1 MATAAEWHQHADPT
15 RAVGYRPEVTDP
27 TGPKHV
33 TEIVA
38 ALDALT
44 AGIAAARVLELDVGP
59 AEFVHKEAKERLG
72 IAPDSYVVALV
83 GGTGVGKSTLL
94 NSLAGE
100 TVSPVSAR
108 RPTTGRPVAW
118 VSAQSAADVR
128 PILEHLDVESVQ
140 THQRPGL
147 DRVVV
152 LDLPDVDSLDETHRS
167 TVEAILPK
175 VDAVGWVTDPEKYAD
190 AILHDDILRTWM
202 GRLDREVVILNKT
215 DRLGPVAVRSVS
227 ADLAHVLK
235 RELPAIQGKALPVVR
250 TAAIQG
256 EVGVTEL
263 RRWLAEAVD
272 GKAVAADRLVAGARA
287 ALAALAALAGVTAAG
302 APPLVAEPDR
312 AIAIDRAV
320 AEVLRV
326 ADLPGARRQAVAA
339 TRARARWR
347 GTGPIGLITAVAY
360 RLAGRE
366 RRSADPAG
374 YLRSWRARGS
384 LTRAADAVRKTI
396 SDAMPGVAPGL
407 RARFAAA
414 TEAGTLERRLET
426 ALDRVVARQPDLE
439 APTSRVWPLL
449 GSLQTLNTVF
459 LVLAAAWVV
468 IWILVRPPVASFDV
482 PVLGPIPAPMVLL
495 ALLLALGYVLARI
508 LSLHAGWLGRRWA
521 DRLTAELSDA
531 VRQAVT
537 DEAFS
542 PIDRIEEARANLA
555 TAWRQA
561 GSTGA
566 AN

>member
-1 MATAAEWHQHADPT
+1 L
-15 RAVGYRPEVTDP
+15 
-27 TGPKHV
+27 

-44 AGIAAARVLELDVGP
+44 AGIAAARVLELDVAP
-59 AEFVHKEAKERLG
+59 AEFVHKEATERLG
-72 IAPDSYVVALV
+72 IAPDSYVLALV

-100 TVSPVSAR
+100 NVSQASAR

-118 VSAQSAADVR
+118 VSAQSAEDVR
-128 PILEHLDVESVQ
+128 PLLEHLDVESVQ

-147 DRVVV
+147 ERVVV
-152 LDLPDVDSLDETHRS
+152 LDLPDVDSLDESHRT

-175 VDAVGWVTDPEKYAD
+175 VDVVAWVTDPEKYAD
-190 AILHDDILRTWM
+190 AILHDDFLRAWM
-202 GRLDREVVILNKT
+202 GRLDRQIVILNKT
-215 DRLGPVAVRSVS
+215 DRLGPVAVRSVA
-227 ADLAHVLK
+227 ADLATVLK
-235 RELPAIQGKALPVVR
+235 RELPAIQGKAPPVVR

-256 EVGVTEL
+256 EAGVSEL
-263 RRWLAEAVD
+263 RHWLAEAVD
-272 GKAVAADRLVAGARA
+272 AKKVVADRLVAGIRA
-287 ALAALAALAGVTAAG
+287 ALAALSALAGVTAAS
-302 APPLVAEPDR
+302 APPLVNDTER

-320 AEVLRV
+320 FEVLRV
-326 ADLPGARRQAVAA
+326 VDLPGAQRQAVAA

-347 GTGPIGLITAVAY
+347 GTGPIGLITSVAY

-366 RRSADPAG
+366 RKSADPGG
-374 YLRSWRARGS
+374 YLRAWRTRGS

-407 RARFAAA
+407 RPRFAAA

-426 ALDRVVARQPDLE
+426 ALDRVVARQQDLE

-449 GSLQTLNTVF
+449 GSLQTLNTLF
-459 LVLAAAWVV
+459 LIFATAWVV
-468 IWILVRPPVASFDV
+468 VWILVRPAVASYDV

-521 DRLTAELSDA
+521 KRLTDELTDT

-542 PIDRIEEARANLA
+542 PIDRIEEARTSLA
-555 TAWRQA
+555 AAWREA
-561 GSTGA
+561 GSTSTPSTTPASRTA
-566 AN
+566 ASPTPAA

>member
-1 MATAAEWHQHADPT
+1 L
-15 RAVGYRPEVTDP
+15 
-27 TGPKHV
+27 

-44 AGIAAARVLELDVGP
+44 AGIAAARVLELDVAP
-59 AEFVHKEAKERLG
+59 AEFVHKEATERLG
-72 IAPDSYVVALV
+72 IAPDSYVLALV

-100 TVSPVSAR
+100 TVSPASAR

-118 VSAQSAADVR
+118 VSAESADDVR
-128 PILEHLDVESVQ
+128 PLLEHLDVESVQ

-147 DRVVV
+147 ERVVV
-152 LDLPDVDSLDETHRS
+152 LDLPDVDSLDESHRK

-175 VDAVGWVTDPEKYAD
+175 VDVVAWVTDPEKYAD
-190 AILHDDILRTWM
+190 ALLHDDFLRTWM
-202 GRLDREVVILNKT
+202 GRLDRQIVILNKT
-215 DRLGPVAVRSVS
+215 DRLGPVAVRSVV
-227 ADLAHVLK
+227 ADLGHVLK
-235 RELPAIQGKALPVVR
+235 RELPAIQAKAPPVIR
-250 TAAIQG
+250 TAAVQG
-256 EVGVTEL
+256 EAGVTEL

-272 GKAVAADRLVAGARA
+272 AKNVVADRLAAGIRA
-287 ALAALAALAGVTAAG
+287 ALAALSASAGVTAAG
-302 APPLVAEPDR
+302 APPLVNDTER
-312 AIAIDRAV
+312 ATAIDRAV
-320 AEVLRV
+320 FEVLRV
-326 ADLPGARRQAVAA
+326 VDLAGAQRQAVAA

-347 GTGPIGLITAVAY
+347 GTGPIGLITSVAY

-374 YLRSWRARGS
+374 YLRSWRTRGS

-407 RARFAAA
+407 RPKFAAA

-426 ALDRVVARQPDLE
+426 ALDRVVARQPDME

-449 GSLQTLNTVF
+449 GSLQTLNTLF
-459 LVLAAAWVV
+459 LVFATAWVV
-468 IWILVRPPVASFDV
+468 VWILVRPVVASFDV

-495 ALLLALGYVLARI
+495 AMLLALGYVLARI

-521 DRLTAELSDA
+521 KRLTDELTDA

-542 PIDRIEEARANLA
+542 PIDRIEEARTNLS
-555 TAWRQA
+555 TAWRDA
-561 GSTGA
+561 SSTSSPSATPASPTPA
-566 AN
+566 A